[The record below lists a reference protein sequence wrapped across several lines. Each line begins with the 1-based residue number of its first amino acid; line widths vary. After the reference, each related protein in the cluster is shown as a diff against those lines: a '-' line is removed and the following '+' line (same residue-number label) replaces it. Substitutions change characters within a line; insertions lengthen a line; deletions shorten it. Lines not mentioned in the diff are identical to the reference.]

1 MWISYFLKI
10 LFWGINLIVCKYL
23 REVKGQGVD
32 MFILVKQKEKKEP
45 AQLFTY
51 VFTQW
56 TVTESIKKKL
66 IKYSKYQNT

>member
-1 MWISYFLKI
+1 
-10 LFWGINLIVCKYL
+10 
-23 REVKGQGVD
+23 

-56 TVTESIKKKL
+56 TITESIKKKL